1 MTQETAPD
9 CGNTDNDKNKQKMK
23 RYILIIIAICAMSTV
38 MAKAPEKDAVYKLIS
53 ESYTLNTDGSTE
65 FRKRT
70 ELQIFTRMTFDH
82 FGETFITYNPDFQE
96 LIINEAY
103 TIRKDG
109 SKVET
114 PQNAFNPM
122 LPEGCTKCER
132 LNGIRTMVVTHTA
145 LEYDAVIVLDYTIRS
160 KNFFFQELL
169 EKVDL
174 QEEVPVEKYVVSVTS
189 PDYKPAK
196 FVLNGKLSY
205 TETESTDKGMKTT
218 VMTFTNLPE
227 YPTDE
232 YIFPGDYKAV
242 TFYTMDEPHLIIG
255 KIAQQNAMQ
264 KFSNQK
270 ITDFFM
276 SRFTEEMTD
285 MDKVL
290 SVRDYIHDNIQT
302 NHLDANVLNYM
313 FASPQQVWESNCAL
327 PIEKNILLAGVLQSL
342 GNDAQ
347 LAFMGN
353 SLASDLKTVVRIQR
367 NGATDYISA
376 NEIEELSLDAFF
388 APATL
393 IMQDG
398 KIENVTAQPISVER
412 VAEITLESG
421 KLDDPVVKMEQKVES
436 PQMKYLLVH
445 GTGATE
451 VSVSQLTGKYYEMTI
466 DDGQYGTPIRSV
478 NIHNDR
484 KYDVDTKESSE
495 KYGYTVKLPANAC
508 CLTKTSHKEITVEG
522 AKLLIDVVVGGNTVM
537 ITRTLSLP
545 KEGISAKSSKK
556 FKAMMGEWETPV
568 KVVFSL

>member
-1 MTQETAPD
+1 M
-9 CGNTDNDKNKQKMK
+9 NK
-23 RYILIIIAICAMSTV
+23 RYFLVILAVCM
-38 MAKAPEKDAVYKLIS
+38 MAAAFGKAPEKDAVYKLVS
-53 ESYTLNTDGSTE
+53 KSYTLNTDGSTE

-174 QEEVPVEKYVVSVTS
+174 QEEVPVEKYVVSVTT

-205 TETESTDKGMKTT
+205 TESENSNKNMKTT
-218 VMTFTNLPE
+218 TMTFADLPAL
-227 YPTDE
+227 PTDE
-232 YIFPGDYKAV
+232 YLFPGEYKAV
-242 TFYTMDEPHLIIG
+242 TFYTMDEPHHIVG

-270 ITDFFM
+270 ITDFFR
-276 SRFTEEMTD
+276 SRVKEDMTD

-302 NHLDANVLNYM
+302 NHLDARVLNYM

-342 GNDAQ
+342 GYDAQ
-347 LAFMGN
+347 FVFLTETLTKDPTSMVYVKVGE
-353 SLASDLKTVVRIQR
+353 IYY
-367 NGATDYISA
+367 YISA
-376 NEIEELSLDAFF
+376 NEVEDLSLYVLHPKASFIALDDQQWA
-388 APATL
+388 
-393 IMQDG
+393 QG
-398 KIENVTAQPISVER
+398 KIDIKVDVVADIIIDKGNLNNPQVE
-412 VAEITLESG
+412 
-421 KLDDPVVKMEQKVES
+421 VKRKNVES
-436 PQMKYLLVH
+436 PL
-445 GTGATE
+445 TE
-451 VSVSQLTGKYYEMTI
+451 TLRPQEIEVAKASVSQINNKYYELTI
-466 DDGQYGTPIRSV
+466 DDGNYGTQVRSV

-484 KYDVDTKESSE
+484 QYDVCTDGAVE
-495 KYGYTVKLPANAC
+495 KYVYTVKLPANVRV
-508 CLTKTSHKEITVEG
+508 LTKPVHKEITVEK
-522 AKLLIDVVVGGNTVM
+522 AKLLIDVQIDGQTVT
-537 ITRTLSLP
+537 ITRQLNLP
-545 KEGISAKSSKK
+545 FDWVTAKSAKA
-556 FKAMMGEWETPV
+556 FKAMMGEWEAPE
-568 KVVFSL
+568 KVVMAVN

>member
-1 MTQETAPD
+1 M
-9 CGNTDNDKNKQKMK
+9 NK
-23 RYILIIIAICAMSTV
+23 RYFLVILAVCMMAAAF
-38 MAKAPEKDAVYKLIS
+38 AKAPEKDAVYKLVS
-53 ESYTLNTDGSTE
+53 KSYTLNTDGSTE

-174 QEEVPVEKYVVSVTS
+174 QEEVPVEKYVVSVTA

-205 TETESTDKGMKTT
+205 TESENSNKNMKTT
-218 VMTFTNLPE
+218 TMTFADLPAL
-227 YPTDE
+227 PTDE
-232 YIFPGDYKAV
+232 YLFPGDYKAV
-242 TFYTMDEPHLIIG
+242 TFYTMDEPHHIVG

-264 KFSNQK
+264 KFSDQK
-270 ITDFFM
+270 ITDFFR
-276 SRFTEEMTD
+276 SRVKEDMTD

-302 NHLDANVLNYM
+302 NHLDARVLNYM

-342 GNDAQ
+342 GYDAQ
-347 LAFMGN
+347 FVFLTETLTKDPTSMVYVKVGE
-353 SLASDLKTVVRIQR
+353 IYY
-367 NGATDYISA
+367 YISA
-376 NEIEELSLDAFF
+376 NEVEDLSLYVLHPKASFIGLDDQQWA
-388 APATL
+388 
-393 IMQDG
+393 QG
-398 KIENVTAQPISVER
+398 KIDIKVDV
-412 VAEITLESG
+412 VADIIIDKGNLSNPQV
-421 KLDDPVVKMEQKVES
+421 DVKRKNVES
-436 PQMKYLLVH
+436 PL
-445 GTGATE
+445 TE
-451 VSVSQLTGKYYEMTI
+451 TLRPQEIEVAKASVSQINNKYYELTI
-466 DDGQYGTPIRSV
+466 DDGNYGTQVRSV

-484 KYDVDTKESSE
+484 QYDVCTDGAVE
-495 KYGYTVKLPANAC
+495 KYVYTVKLPANVRV
-508 CLTKTSHKEITVEG
+508 LTKPVHKEITVEK
-522 AKLLIDVVVGGNTVM
+522 AKLLIDVQIDGQTVT
-537 ITRTLSLP
+537 ITRQLNLP
-545 KEGISAKSSKK
+545 FDWVTAKSAKA
-556 FKAMMGEWETPV
+556 FKAMMGEWEAPV
-568 KVVFSL
+568 KVVMAVN

>member
-1 MTQETAPD
+1 
-9 CGNTDNDKNKQKMK
+9 
-23 RYILIIIAICAMSTV
+23 MSTV
-38 MAKAPEKDAVYKLIS
+38 MAKAPEKDAIYKLIS

-174 QEEVPVEKYVVSVTS
+174 QEEVPVEKYVVSVTA

-205 TETESTDKGMKTT
+205 TESENSNKNMKTT
-218 VMTFTNLPE
+218 TMTFADLPAL
-227 YPTDE
+227 PTDE
-232 YIFPGDYKAV
+232 YLFPGDYKAV
-242 TFYTMDEPHLIIG
+242 TFYTMDEPHHIVG

-264 KFSNQK
+264 KFSDQK
-270 ITDFFM
+270 ITDFFR
-276 SRFTEEMTD
+276 SRVKEDMTD

-302 NHLDANVLNYM
+302 NHLDARVLNYM

-342 GNDAQ
+342 GYDAQ
-347 LAFMGN
+347 FVFLTETLTKDPTSMVYVKVGE
-353 SLASDLKTVVRIQR
+353 IYY
-367 NGATDYISA
+367 YISA
-376 NEIEELSLDAFF
+376 NEVEDLSLYVLHPKASFIGLDDQQWA
-388 APATL
+388 
-393 IMQDG
+393 QG
-398 KIENVTAQPISVER
+398 KIDIKVDV
-412 VAEITLESG
+412 VADIIIDKGNLSNPQV
-421 KLDDPVVKMEQKVES
+421 DVKRKNVES
-436 PQMKYLLVH
+436 PL
-445 GTGATE
+445 TE
-451 VSVSQLTGKYYEMTI
+451 TLRPQEIEVAKASVSQINNKYYELTI
-466 DDGQYGTPIRSV
+466 DDGNYGTQVRSV

-484 KYDVDTKESSE
+484 QYDVCTDGAVE
-495 KYGYTVKLPANAC
+495 KYVYTVKLPANVRV
-508 CLTKTSHKEITVEG
+508 LTKPVHKEITVEK
-522 AKLLIDVVVGGNTVM
+522 AKLLIDVQIDGQTVT
-537 ITRTLSLP
+537 ITRQLNLP
-545 KEGISAKSSKK
+545 FDWVTAKSAKA
-556 FKAMMGEWETPV
+556 FKAMMGEWEAPV
-568 KVVFSL
+568 KVVMAVN

>member
-1 MTQETAPD
+1 M
-9 CGNTDNDKNKQKMK
+9 NMIKK
-23 RYILIIIAICAMSTV
+23 YVLVILTICAIV
-38 MAKAPEKDAVYKLIS
+38 PVFGKAPEKDAIYKLIS

-114 PQNAFNPM
+114 PENAFNPM

-205 TETESTDKGMKTT
+205 TETESSDKGMKTT

-242 TFYTMDEPHLIIG
+242 TFYTMDEPHHIVG
-255 KIAQQNAMQ
+255 RIAQQNSMQ
-264 KFSNQK
+264 KFNNQT
-270 ITDFFM
+270 ITDFFK
-276 SRFTEEMTD
+276 SRFTEEMTE

-290 SVRDYIHDNIQT
+290 YVRDYIHDHIRT
-302 NHLDANVLNYM
+302 NHVDAKVLNYM
-313 FASPQQVWESNCAL
+313 FASPSYVWSSNCAL

-347 LAFMGN
+347 FAFMGN

-421 KLDDPVVKMEQKVES
+421 KLDDPVVKMEQKKVES
-436 PQMKYLLVH
+436 PKMKYLQVH
-445 GTGATE
+445 GSGDTK
-451 VSVSQLTGKYYEMTI
+451 VSVSQLSGKYYEMTI

-495 KYGYTVKLPANAC
+495 KYGYTVKLPANAR

-545 KEGISAKSSKK
+545 KEGISAKNVKK
-556 FKAMMGEWETPV
+556 FKAMMGEWEAPV
-568 KVVFSL
+568 KVVFSTR

>member
-1 MTQETAPD
+1 M
-9 CGNTDNDKNKQKMK
+9 NK
-23 RYILIIIAICAMSTV
+23 RYFLVILAVCMMAAAF
-38 MAKAPEKDAVYKLIS
+38 AKAPEKDAVYKLVS
-53 ESYTLNTDGSTE
+53 KSYTLNTDGSTE

-174 QEEVPVEKYVVSVTS
+174 QEEVPVEKYVVSVTT

-205 TETESTDKGMKTT
+205 TESENSNKNMKTT
-218 VMTFTNLPE
+218 TMTFADLPAL
-227 YPTDE
+227 PTDE
-232 YIFPGDYKAV
+232 YLFPGEYKAV
-242 TFYTMDEPHLIIG
+242 TFYTMDEPHHIVG

-270 ITDFFM
+270 ITDFF
-276 SRFTEEMTD
+276 RNRVKEDMTD

-302 NHLDANVLNYM
+302 NHLDARVLNYM

-342 GNDAQ
+342 GYDAQ
-347 LAFMGN
+347 FVFLTETLTKDPTSMVYVKVGE
-353 SLASDLKTVVRIQR
+353 IYY
-367 NGATDYISA
+367 YISA
-376 NEIEELSLDAFF
+376 NEIEDLSLYVLHPKASFIALDDQQWA
-388 APATL
+388 
-393 IMQDG
+393 QG
-398 KIENVTAQPISVER
+398 KIDIKVDVVADIIIDKGNLSDPQVE
-412 VAEITLESG
+412 
-421 KLDDPVVKMEQKVES
+421 VKRKNVES
-436 PQMKYLLVH
+436 PL
-445 GTGATE
+445 TE
-451 VSVSQLTGKYYEMTI
+451 TLRPQEIEVAKASVSQINNKYYELTI
-466 DDGQYGTPIRSV
+466 DDGNYGTQVRSV

-484 KYDVDTKESSE
+484 QYDVCTDGAVE
-495 KYGYTVKLPANAC
+495 KYVYTVKLPANVRV
-508 CLTKTSHKEITVEG
+508 LTKPVHKEITVEK
-522 AKLLIDVVVGGNTVM
+522 AKLLIDVQIDGQTVT
-537 ITRTLSLP
+537 ITRQLNLP
-545 KEGISAKSSKK
+545 FDWVTAKSAKA
-556 FKAMMGEWETPV
+556 FKAMMGEWEAPV
-568 KVVFSL
+568 KVVMAVN

>member
-1 MTQETAPD
+1 MIIHVK
-9 CGNTDNDKNKQKMK
+9 NTKMK
-23 RYILIIIAICAMSTV
+23 KHIFLLLIVFASFSAF
-38 MAKAPEKDAVYKLIS
+38 AKASEKDAVYKLIS

-114 PQNAFNPM
+114 PENAFNPM

-174 QEEVPVEKYVVSVTS
+174 QEEVPVEKYVVSVTT

-196 FVLNGKLSY
+196 YQLNGENLVYTK
-205 TETESTDKGMKTT
+205 TETTDKDFVTT
-218 VMTFTNLPE
+218 VYTFSNLPE
-227 YPTDE
+227 RPTDE
-232 YIFPGDYKAV
+232 YLFPSVYASL
-242 TFYTMDEPHLIIG
+242 TFFTMDKAENLVG
-255 KIAQQNAMQ
+255 KMAQQNSMQ
-264 KFSNQK
+264 KFDNQK
-270 ITDFFM
+270 ITDFFK
-276 SRFTEEMTD
+276 SRFTDEMNV
-285 MDKVL
+285 MDKIL
-290 SVRDYIHDNIQT
+290 YVRDYIHDNIQT
-302 NHLDANVLNYM
+302 NHLDASVLNYM

-353 SLASDLKTVVRIQR
+353 SSASDLKTVVRIQR

-398 KIENVTAQPISVER
+398 KIENVTAQPISVAR

-436 PQMKYLLVH
+436 PQTKYLLVH

-484 KYDVDTKESSE
+484 KYDVDTKESNE
-495 KYGYTVKLPANAC
+495 KYGYTAKLPANAR

-522 AKLLIDVVVGGNTVM
+522 AKLLIDVVVGGNTIM

-556 FKAMMGEWETPV
+556 FKAMMGEWEAPA

>member
-1 MTQETAPD
+1 MIIHVK
-9 CGNTDNDKNKQKMK
+9 NTIMK
-23 RYILIIIAICAMSTV
+23 KHIFLLLIVFASFSAF
-38 MAKAPEKDAVYKLIS
+38 AKAPEKDAVYKLIS
-53 ESYTLNTDGSTE
+53 KSYTLNTDGSTE

-174 QEEVPVEKYVVSVTS
+174 QEEVPVEKYVVSVTT

-205 TETESTDKGMKTT
+205 TETENTDKGMKTT

-242 TFYTMDEPHLIIG
+242 TFYTMDEPHYIVG

-270 ITDFFM
+270 ITDFFT
-276 SRFTEEMTD
+276 SRFAEEMTD

-302 NHLDANVLNYM
+302 NHLDASVLNYM

-436 PQMKYLLVH
+436 PQMKYLQVH
-445 GTGATE
+445 GIGDTK
-451 VSVSQLTGKYYEMTI
+451 VSVSQLSGKYYEMTI
-466 DDGQYGTPIRSV
+466 DDGDYGTPIRSV

-495 KYGYTVKLPANAC
+495 KYGYAVKLPANVR

-556 FKAMMGEWETPV
+556 FKAMMGEWEAPA

>member
-1 MTQETAPD
+1 MMA
-9 CGNTDNDKNKQKMK
+9 
-23 RYILIIIAICAMSTV
+23 AAF
-38 MAKAPEKDAVYKLIS
+38 AKAPEKDAVYKLVS
-53 ESYTLNTDGSTE
+53 KSYTLNTDGSTE

-114 PQNAFNPM
+114 PRNAFNPM

-174 QEEVPVEKYVVSVTS
+174 QEEVPVEKYVLSVTT

-205 TETESTDKGMKTT
+205 TESENSNKNMKTT
-218 VMTFTNLPE
+218 TMTFADLSAL
-227 YPTDE
+227 PTDE
-232 YIFPGDYKAV
+232 YLFPGEYKAV
-242 TFYTMDEPHLIIG
+242 TFYTMDEPHHIVG

-270 ITDFFM
+270 ITDFFR
-276 SRFTEEMTD
+276 SRVKEDMTD

-302 NHLDANVLNYM
+302 NHLDARVLNYM

-342 GNDAQ
+342 GYDAQ
-347 LAFMGN
+347 FVFLTETLTKDPTSMVYVKVGE
-353 SLASDLKTVVRIQR
+353 IYY
-367 NGATDYISA
+367 YISA
-376 NEIEELSLDAFF
+376 NEVEDLSLYVLHPKASFIGLDDQQWA
-388 APATL
+388 
-393 IMQDG
+393 QG
-398 KIENVTAQPISVER
+398 KIDIKVDV
-412 VAEITLESG
+412 VADIIIDKGNLNNPQV
-421 KLDDPVVKMEQKVES
+421 DVKRKNVES
-436 PQMKYLLVH
+436 PL
-445 GTGATE
+445 TE
-451 VSVSQLTGKYYEMTI
+451 TLRPQEIEVAKASVSQINNKYYELTI
-466 DDGQYGTPIRSV
+466 DDGNYGTQVRSV

-484 KYDVDTKESSE
+484 QYDVCTDGAVE
-495 KYGYTVKLPANAC
+495 KYAYTVKLPANVRV
-508 CLTKTSHKEITVEG
+508 LTKPVHKEITVEK
-522 AKLLIDVVVGGNTVM
+522 AKLLIDVQIDGQTVT
-537 ITRTLSLP
+537 ITRQLNLP
-545 KEGISAKSSKK
+545 FAWVTAKSAKA
-556 FKAMMGEWETPV
+556 FKAMMGEWEAPV
-568 KVVFSL
+568 KVVMAVN

>member
-1 MTQETAPD
+1 M
-9 CGNTDNDKNKQKMK
+9 NK
-23 RYILIIIAICAMSTV
+23 RYFLVILAVCM
-38 MAKAPEKDAVYKLIS
+38 MAAAFGKAPEKDAVYKLVS
-53 ESYTLNTDGSTE
+53 KSYTLNTDGSTE

-174 QEEVPVEKYVVSVTS
+174 QEEVPVEKYVVSVTT

-205 TETESTDKGMKTT
+205 AESENSNKNMKTT
-218 VMTFTNLPE
+218 TMTFADLPAL
-227 YPTDE
+227 PTDE
-232 YIFPGDYKAV
+232 YLFPGEYKAV
-242 TFYTMDEPHLIIG
+242 TFYTMDEPHHIVG

-270 ITDFFM
+270 ITDFFR
-276 SRFTEEMTD
+276 SRVKEDMTD

-302 NHLDANVLNYM
+302 NHLDARVLNYM

-342 GNDAQ
+342 GYDAQ
-347 LAFMGN
+347 FVFLTETLTKDPTSMVYVKVGE
-353 SLASDLKTVVRIQR
+353 IYY
-367 NGATDYISA
+367 YISA
-376 NEIEELSLDAFF
+376 NEIEDLSLYVLHPKASFIALDDQQWA
-388 APATL
+388 
-393 IMQDG
+393 QG
-398 KIENVTAQPISVER
+398 KIDIKVDV
-412 VAEITLESG
+412 VADIIIDKGNLNNPQV
-421 KLDDPVVKMEQKVES
+421 DVKRKNVES
-436 PQMKYLLVH
+436 PL
-445 GTGATE
+445 TE
-451 VSVSQLTGKYYEMTI
+451 TLRPQEIEVAKASVSQINNKYYELTI
-466 DDGQYGTPIRSV
+466 DDGNYGTQVRSV

-484 KYDVDTKESSE
+484 QYDVCTDGAVE
-495 KYGYTVKLPANAC
+495 KYVYTVKLPANVRV
-508 CLTKTSHKEITVEG
+508 LTKPVHKEITVEK
-522 AKLLIDVVVGGNTVM
+522 AKLLIDVQIDGQTVT
-537 ITRTLSLP
+537 ITRQLNLP
-545 KEGISAKSSKK
+545 FDWVTAKSAKA
-556 FKAMMGEWETPV
+556 FKAMMGEWEAPV
-568 KVVFSL
+568 KVVMAVN

>member
-1 MTQETAPD
+1 MMA
-9 CGNTDNDKNKQKMK
+9 
-23 RYILIIIAICAMSTV
+23 AAF
-38 MAKAPEKDAVYKLIS
+38 AKAPEKDAVYKLVS
-53 ESYTLNTDGSTE
+53 KSYTLNTDGSTE

-174 QEEVPVEKYVVSVTS
+174 QEEVPVEKYVVSVTA

-205 TETESTDKGMKTT
+205 TESENSNKNMKTT
-218 VMTFTNLPE
+218 TMTFADLPAL
-227 YPTDE
+227 PTDE
-232 YIFPGDYKAV
+232 YLFPGDYKAV
-242 TFYTMDEPHLIIG
+242 TFYTMDEPHHIVG

-264 KFSNQK
+264 KFSDQK
-270 ITDFFM
+270 ITDFFR
-276 SRFTEEMTD
+276 SRVKEDMTD

-302 NHLDANVLNYM
+302 NHLDARVLNYM

-342 GNDAQ
+342 GYDAQ
-347 LAFMGN
+347 FVFLTETLTKDPTSMVYVKVGE
-353 SLASDLKTVVRIQR
+353 IYY
-367 NGATDYISA
+367 YISA
-376 NEIEELSLDAFF
+376 NEVEDLSLYVLHPKASFIGLDDQQWA
-388 APATL
+388 
-393 IMQDG
+393 QG
-398 KIENVTAQPISVER
+398 KIDIKVDV
-412 VAEITLESG
+412 VADIIIDKGNLSNPQV
-421 KLDDPVVKMEQKVES
+421 DVKRKNVES
-436 PQMKYLLVH
+436 PL
-445 GTGATE
+445 TE
-451 VSVSQLTGKYYEMTI
+451 TLRPQEIEVAKASVSQINNKYYELTI
-466 DDGQYGTPIRSV
+466 DDGNYGTQVRSV

-484 KYDVDTKESSE
+484 QYDVCTDGAVE
-495 KYGYTVKLPANAC
+495 KYVYTVKLPANVRV
-508 CLTKTSHKEITVEG
+508 LTKPVHKEITVEK
-522 AKLLIDVVVGGNTVM
+522 AKLLIDVQIDGQTVT
-537 ITRTLSLP
+537 ITRQLNLP
-545 KEGISAKSSKK
+545 FDWVTAKSAKA
-556 FKAMMGEWETPV
+556 FKAMMGEWEAPV
-568 KVVFSL
+568 KVVMAVN

>member
-1 MTQETAPD
+1 MWGKE
-9 CGNTDNDKNKQKMK
+9 KQKKNNIMTK
-23 RYILIIIAICAMSTV
+23 KLIIIVTIICTALSV
-38 MAKAPEKDAVYKLIS
+38 FAKAPEKDAVYKLIS
-53 ESYTLNTDGSTE
+53 ESYTLNADGSTE
-65 FRKRT
+65 FQKRV

-103 TIRKDG
+103 TIRQDG

-114 PQNAFNPM
+114 PANAFNPM
-122 LPEGCTKCER
+122 LPESCTKCER

-160 KNFFFQELL
+160 KNFFFQELM

-174 QEEVPVEKYVVSVTS
+174 QEEVPVEKYVVSVTT
-189 PDYKPAK
+189 PDYKPVK
-196 FVLNGKLSY
+196 FQLNGENLSY
-205 TETESTDKGMKTT
+205 TTTESKDKDLVST
-218 VMTFTNLPE
+218 VYTFTNLPE
-227 YPTDE
+227 APTCDLV
-232 YIFPGDYKAV
+232 FPSAWASLS
-242 TFYTMDEPHLIIG
+242 FYTLDKPEDIIDR
-255 KIAQQNAMQ
+255 IARQNSLN
-264 KFSNQK
+264 KFDNQK
-270 ITDFFM
+270 ITEFFR
-276 SRFTEEMTD
+276 SRFTDEMSD

-290 SVRDYIHDNIQT
+290 LVRDYIHNYIRT
-302 NHLDANVLNYM
+302 NNLDATMLNYM

-436 PQMKYLLVH
+436 PQMKYLQVH
-445 GTGATE
+445 GIGATK
-451 VSVSQLTGKYYEMTI
+451 VSVSQLSDKYYEMTI
-466 DDGQYGTPIRSV
+466 DDGKYGTEVRSV

-495 KYGYTVKLPANAC
+495 KYGYAVKLPANVR

-545 KEGISAKSSKK
+545 KEGISSKSSKK
-556 FKAMMGEWETPV
+556 FKAMMGEWEAPV
-568 KVVFSL
+568 KIVFATR

>member
-1 MTQETAPD
+1 MIIHVK
-9 CGNTDNDKNKQKMK
+9 NTIMK
-23 RYILIIIAICAMSTV
+23 KHIFLLLIVFASFSAF
-38 MAKAPEKDAVYKLIS
+38 AKAPEKDAVYKLIS
-53 ESYTLNTDGSTE
+53 KSYTLNTDGSTE

-114 PQNAFNPM
+114 PENAFNPM

-174 QEEVPVEKYVVSVTS
+174 QEEVPVEKYVVSVTA

-205 TETESTDKGMKTT
+205 TETENTDKGMKTT

-242 TFYTMDEPHLIIG
+242 TFYTMDEPHYIVG

-270 ITDFFM
+270 ITDFFT
-276 SRFTEEMTD
+276 SRFAEEMTD

-302 NHLDANVLNYM
+302 NHLDASVLNYM

-388 APATL
+388 APGTL
-393 IMQDG
+393 ILQDG

-412 VAEITLESG
+412 VAEITIESG
-421 KLDDPVVKMEQKVES
+421 KLDDPVVKMQQKVES
-436 PQMKYLLVH
+436 PKMKYLQVH
-445 GTGATE
+445 GIGDTK
-451 VSVSQLTGKYYEMTI
+451 VSVSQLSGKYYEMTI
-466 DDGQYGTPIRSV
+466 DDGDYGTPIRSV

-484 KYDVDTKESSE
+484 KYDVDE
-495 KYGYTVKLPANAC
+495 KYGYAVKLPANVR

-568 KVVFSL
+568 KVVFSM

>member
-1 MTQETAPD
+1 
-9 CGNTDNDKNKQKMK
+9 MK

-53 ESYTLNTDGSTE
+53 KSYTLNTDGSTE

-114 PQNAFNPM
+114 PENAFNPM

-145 LEYDAVIVLDYTIRS
+145 LENDAVIVLDYTIRS

-174 QEEVPVEKYVVSVTS
+174 QEEVPVEKYVVSVTA

-196 FVLNGKLSY
+196 FQLNGENLVYTK
-205 TETESTDKGMKTT
+205 TETTDKDFVTT
-218 VMTFTNLPE
+218 VYTFSNLPE
-227 YPTDE
+227 RPTDE
-232 YIFPGDYKAV
+232 YLFPSVYASL
-242 TFYTMDEPHLIIG
+242 TFFTMDKAENLVG
-255 KIAQQNAMQ
+255 KMAQQNSMQ
-264 KFSNQK
+264 KFDNQK
-270 ITDFFM
+270 ITDFFK
-276 SRFTEEMTD
+276 SRFTDEMNV
-285 MDKVL
+285 MDKIL
-290 SVRDYIHDNIQT
+290 YVRDYIHDNIQA
-302 NHLDANVLNYM
+302 NHLDASVLNYM

-398 KIENVTAQPISVER
+398 KIENVTAQPVSVER

-421 KLDDPVVKMEQKVES
+421 KLDNPVVKMEQKVES
-436 PQMKYLLVH
+436 PQMKYLQVH

-484 KYDVDTKESSE
+484 KYDVDTKESNE
-495 KYGYTVKLPANAC
+495 KYGYAVKLPANVR

-522 AKLLIDVVVGGNTVM
+522 AKLLIDVVVGGNTIM

-556 FKAMMGEWETPV
+556 FKALMGEWEAPA

>member
-1 MTQETAPD
+1 M
-9 CGNTDNDKNKQKMK
+9 NK
-23 RYILIIIAICAMSTV
+23 RYFLVILAVCM
-38 MAKAPEKDAVYKLIS
+38 MAAAFGKAPEKDAVYKLVS
-53 ESYTLNTDGSTE
+53 KSYTLNTDGSTE

-174 QEEVPVEKYVVSVTS
+174 QEEVPVEKYVVSVTT

-205 TETESTDKGMKTT
+205 TESENSNKNMKTT
-218 VMTFTNLPE
+218 TMTFADLPAL
-227 YPTDE
+227 PTDE
-232 YIFPGDYKAV
+232 YLFPGEYKAV
-242 TFYTMDEPHLIIG
+242 TFYTMDEPHHIVG

-270 ITDFFM
+270 ITDFFR
-276 SRFTEEMTD
+276 SRVKEDMTD

-302 NHLDANVLNYM
+302 NHLDARVLNYM

-342 GNDAQ
+342 GYDAQ
-347 LAFMGN
+347 FVFLTETLTKDPTSMVYVKVGE
-353 SLASDLKTVVRIQR
+353 IYY
-367 NGATDYISA
+367 YISA
-376 NEIEELSLDAFF
+376 NEIEDLSLYVLHPKASFIALDDQQWA
-388 APATL
+388 
-393 IMQDG
+393 QG
-398 KIENVTAQPISVER
+398 KIDIKVDV
-412 VAEITLESG
+412 VADIIIDKGNLNNPQV
-421 KLDDPVVKMEQKVES
+421 DVKRKNVES
-436 PQMKYLLVH
+436 PL
-445 GTGATE
+445 TE
-451 VSVSQLTGKYYEMTI
+451 TLRPQEIEVAKASVSQINNKYYELTI
-466 DDGQYGTPIRSV
+466 DDGNYGTQVRSV

-484 KYDVDTKESSE
+484 QYDVCTDGAVE
-495 KYGYTVKLPANAC
+495 KYAYTVKLPANVRV
-508 CLTKTSHKEITVEG
+508 LTKPVHKEITVEK
-522 AKLLIDVVVGGNTVM
+522 AKLLIDVQINGQTVT
-537 ITRTLSLP
+537 ITRQLNLP
-545 KEGISAKSSKK
+545 FDWVTAKSAKA
-556 FKAMMGEWETPV
+556 FKAMMGEWEAPV
-568 KVVFSL
+568 KVVMAVN

>member
-1 MTQETAPD
+1 M
-9 CGNTDNDKNKQKMK
+9 NK
-23 RYILIIIAICAMSTV
+23 RYFLVILAVCMMAAAF
-38 MAKAPEKDAVYKLIS
+38 AKAPEKDAVYKLVS
-53 ESYTLNTDGSTE
+53 KSYTLNTDGSTE

-70 ELQIFTRMTFDH
+70 ELQIFTRMTFDP

-114 PQNAFNPM
+114 PRNAFNPM

-174 QEEVPVEKYVVSVTS
+174 QEEVPVEKYVLSVTT

-205 TETESTDKGMKTT
+205 TESENSNKNMKTT
-218 VMTFTNLPE
+218 TMTFADLPAL
-227 YPTDE
+227 PTDE
-232 YIFPGDYKAV
+232 YLFPGEYKAV
-242 TFYTMDEPHLIIG
+242 TFYTMDEPHHIVG

-270 ITDFFM
+270 ITDFFR
-276 SRFTEEMTD
+276 SRVKEDMTD

-302 NHLDANVLNYM
+302 NHLDARVLNYM

-342 GNDAQ
+342 GYDAQ
-347 LAFMGN
+347 FVFLTETLTKDTTSMVYVKVGE
-353 SLASDLKTVVRIQR
+353 IYY
-367 NGATDYISA
+367 YISA
-376 NEIEELSLDAFF
+376 NEVEDLRLYVLHPKASFIGLDDQQWA
-388 APATL
+388 
-393 IMQDG
+393 QG
-398 KIENVTAQPISVER
+398 KIDIKVDVVADIIIDKGNLSNPQVE
-412 VAEITLESG
+412 
-421 KLDDPVVKMEQKVES
+421 VKRKNVES
-436 PQMKYLLVH
+436 PL
-445 GTGATE
+445 TE
-451 VSVSQLTGKYYEMTI
+451 TLRPQEIEVAKASVSQINNKYYELTI
-466 DDGQYGTPIRSV
+466 DDGNYGTQVRSV

-484 KYDVDTKESSE
+484 QYDVCTDGAVE
-495 KYGYTVKLPANAC
+495 KYAYTVKLPANVRV
-508 CLTKTSHKEITVEG
+508 LTKPVHKEITVEK
-522 AKLLIDVVVGGNTVM
+522 AKLLIDVQINGQTVS
-537 ITRTLSLP
+537 ITRQLNLP
-545 KEGISAKSSKK
+545 FDWVTAKSAKA
-556 FKAMMGEWETPV
+556 FKAMMGEWEAPV
-568 KVVFSL
+568 KVVMAVN

>member
-1 MTQETAPD
+1 M
-9 CGNTDNDKNKQKMK
+9 NK
-23 RYILIIIAICAMSTV
+23 RYFLVILAVCM
-38 MAKAPEKDAVYKLIS
+38 MAAAFGKAPEKDAVYKLVS
-53 ESYTLNTDGSTE
+53 KSYTLNTDGSTE

-174 QEEVPVEKYVVSVTS
+174 QEEVPVEKYVVSVTT

-205 TETESTDKGMKTT
+205 TESENSNKNMKTT
-218 VMTFTNLPE
+218 TMTFADLPAL
-227 YPTDE
+227 PTDE
-232 YIFPGDYKAV
+232 YLFPGEYKAV
-242 TFYTMDEPHLIIG
+242 TFYTMDEPHHIVG

-270 ITDFFM
+270 ITDFFR
-276 SRFTEEMTD
+276 SRVKEDMTD

-302 NHLDANVLNYM
+302 NHLDARVLNYM

-342 GNDAQ
+342 GYDAQ
-347 LAFMGN
+347 FVFLTETLTKDPTSMVYVKVGE
-353 SLASDLKTVVRIQR
+353 IYY
-367 NGATDYISA
+367 YISA
-376 NEIEELSLDAFF
+376 NEVEDLSLYVLHPKASFIGLDDQQWA
-388 APATL
+388 
-393 IMQDG
+393 QG
-398 KIENVTAQPISVER
+398 KIDIKVDV
-412 VAEITLESG
+412 VADIIIDKGNLSNPQV
-421 KLDDPVVKMEQKVES
+421 DVKRKNVES
-436 PQMKYLLVH
+436 PLMETLRPQEI
-445 GTGATE
+445 E
-451 VSVSQLTGKYYEMTI
+451 VAKASVSQINNKYYELTI
-466 DDGQYGTPIRSV
+466 DDGNYGTQVRSV

-484 KYDVDTKESSE
+484 QYDVCTDGAVE
-495 KYGYTVKLPANAC
+495 KYAYTVKLPANVRV
-508 CLTKTSHKEITVEG
+508 LTKPVHKEITVEK
-522 AKLLIDVVVGGNTVM
+522 AKLLIDVQIDGQTVT
-537 ITRTLSLP
+537 ITRQLNLP
-545 KEGISAKSSKK
+545 FAWVTAKSAKA
-556 FKAMMGEWETPV
+556 FKAMMGEWEAPV
-568 KVVFSL
+568 KVVMAVN

>member
-1 MTQETAPD
+1 M
-9 CGNTDNDKNKQKMK
+9 NK
-23 RYILIIIAICAMSTV
+23 RYFLVILAVCM
-38 MAKAPEKDAVYKLIS
+38 MAAAFGKAPEKDAVYKLVS
-53 ESYTLNTDGSTE
+53 KSYTLNTDGSTE

-174 QEEVPVEKYVVSVTS
+174 QEEVPVEKYVVSVTT

-205 TETESTDKGMKTT
+205 TESENSNKNMKTT
-218 VMTFTNLPE
+218 TMTFTDLPAL
-227 YPTDE
+227 PTDE
-232 YIFPGDYKAV
+232 YLFPGEYKAV
-242 TFYTMDEPHLIIG
+242 TFYTMDEPHHIVG

-270 ITDFFM
+270 ITDFFR
-276 SRFTEEMTD
+276 SRVKEDMTD

-302 NHLDANVLNYM
+302 NHLDARVLNYM

-342 GNDAQ
+342 GYDAQ
-347 LAFMGN
+347 FVFLTETLTKDPTSMVYVKVGE
-353 SLASDLKTVVRIQR
+353 IYY
-367 NGATDYISA
+367 YISA
-376 NEIEELSLDAFF
+376 NEVEDLSLYVLHPKASFIGLDDQQWA
-388 APATL
+388 
-393 IMQDG
+393 QG
-398 KIENVTAQPISVER
+398 KIDIKVDV
-412 VAEITLESG
+412 VADIIIDKGNLSNPQV
-421 KLDDPVVKMEQKVES
+421 DVKRKNVES
-436 PQMKYLLVH
+436 PL
-445 GTGATE
+445 TE
-451 VSVSQLTGKYYEMTI
+451 TLRPQEIEVAKASVSQINNKYYELTI
-466 DDGQYGTPIRSV
+466 DDGNYGTQVRSV

-484 KYDVDTKESSE
+484 QYDVCTDGAVE
-495 KYGYTVKLPANAC
+495 KYAYTVKLPANVRV
-508 CLTKTSHKEITVEG
+508 LTKPVHKEITVEK
-522 AKLLIDVVVGGNTVM
+522 AKLLIDVQIDGQTVT
-537 ITRTLSLP
+537 ITRQLNLP
-545 KEGISAKSSKK
+545 FDWVTAKSAKA
-556 FKAMMGEWETPV
+556 FKVMMGEWEAPV
-568 KVVFSL
+568 KVVMAVN

>member
-1 MTQETAPD
+1 MNMIKKYVLA
-9 CGNTDNDKNKQKMK
+9 
-23 RYILIIIAICAMSTV
+23 ILTICAIV
-38 MAKAPEKDAVYKLIS
+38 PVFGKAPEKDAIYKLIS

-114 PQNAFNPM
+114 PENAFNPM
-122 LPEGCTKCER
+122 LPEGCTKCGR

-174 QEEVPVEKYVVSVTS
+174 QEEVPVEKYVVSVST

-196 FVLNGKLSY
+196 FQLNGENLVYTK
-205 TETESTDKGMKTT
+205 TETTDKDFVTT
-218 VMTFTNLPE
+218 VYTFSNLPE
-227 YPTDE
+227 RPADE
-232 YIFPGDYKAV
+232 YLFPSVYASL
-242 TFYTMDEPHLIIG
+242 TFFTMDNVENLVG
-255 KIAQQNAMQ
+255 KMAQQNSMQ
-264 KFSNQK
+264 KFNNQT
-270 ITDFFM
+270 ITDFFK
-276 SRFTEEMTD
+276 SRFTEEMTE

-290 SVRDYIHDNIQT
+290 YVRDYIHDHIRT
-302 NHLDANVLNYM
+302 NHVDAKVLNYM
-313 FASPQQVWESNCAL
+313 FASPSYVWSSNCAL

-347 LAFMGN
+347 LAFVGN
-353 SLASDLKTVVRIQR
+353 SLVTDLKTVVRISHF
-367 NGATDYISA
+367 GHAVYISA
-376 NEIEELSLDAFF
+376 DEPEELSLDAYF
-388 APATL
+388 APAIL
-393 IMQDG
+393 ILQDG

-412 VAEITLESG
+412 AAEITLESG

-436 PQMKYLLVH
+436 PQMKYLQVH

-451 VSVSQLTGKYYEMTI
+451 VSISQLTGKYYEMTI

-495 KYGYTVKLPANAC
+495 KYGYTVKLPANAR

-545 KEGISAKSSKK
+545 KEGISAKNVKK
-556 FKAMMGEWETPV
+556 FKAMMGEWEAPV
-568 KVVFSL
+568 KVVFSTR

>member
-1 MTQETAPD
+1 
-9 CGNTDNDKNKQKMK
+9 
-23 RYILIIIAICAMSTV
+23 MSTV
-38 MAKAPEKDAVYKLIS
+38 MAKAPEKDAVYKLVS
-53 ESYTLNTDGSTE
+53 KSYTLNTDGSTE

-174 QEEVPVEKYVVSVTS
+174 QEEVPVEKYVISVTS

-205 TETESTDKGMKTT
+205 TETENTDKGMKAT

-242 TFYTMDEPHLIIG
+242 TFYTMDEPHHIVG

-276 SRFTEEMTD
+276 GRFTEEMTD

-302 NHLDANVLNYM
+302 NHLDASVLNYI

-388 APATL
+388 APGTL
-393 IMQDG
+393 ILQDG

-421 KLDDPVVKMEQKVES
+421 KLDDPVVKMQQKVES
-436 PQMKYLLVH
+436 PKMKYLQVH
-445 GTGATE
+445 GIGDTK
-451 VSVSQLTGKYYEMTI
+451 VSVSQLSGKYYEMTI
-466 DDGQYGTPIRSV
+466 DDGEYGTEVRSV

-495 KYGYTVKLPANAC
+495 KYGYSVKLPANVR

-522 AKLLIDVVVGGNTVM
+522 AKLLIDVVVGGNTIM

-556 FKAMMGEWETPV
+556 FKAMMGEWEVPV
-568 KVVFSL
+568 KIVFSTL

>member
-1 MTQETAPD
+1 
-9 CGNTDNDKNKQKMK
+9 
-23 RYILIIIAICAMSTV
+23 MSTV

-114 PQNAFNPM
+114 PENAFNPM

-174 QEEVPVEKYVVSVTS
+174 QEEVPVEKYVVSVTT

-205 TETESTDKGMKTT
+205 METENTDKGMKTT

-232 YIFPGDYKAV
+232 YLFPGDYKAV
-242 TFYTMDEPHLIIG
+242 TFYTMDEPHYIVG

-302 NHLDANVLNYM
+302 NHLDASVLNYM

-347 LAFMGN
+347 LAFLGN

-388 APATL
+388 TPATL

-436 PQMKYLLVH
+436 PQMKYLQVH

-466 DDGQYGTPIRSV
+466 DDGKYGTEVRSV

-545 KEGISAKSSKK
+545 KEGISAKNVKK
-556 FKAMMGEWETPV
+556 FKAMMGEWEAPV
-568 KVVFSL
+568 KVVFSTL

>member
-1 MTQETAPD
+1 M
-9 CGNTDNDKNKQKMK
+9 NK
-23 RYILIIIAICAMSTV
+23 RYFLVILAVCMMAAAF
-38 MAKAPEKDAVYKLIS
+38 AKAPEKDAVYKLVS
-53 ESYTLNTDGSTE
+53 KSYTLNTDGSTE

-114 PQNAFNPM
+114 PRNAFNPM

-174 QEEVPVEKYVVSVTS
+174 QEEVPVEKYVLSVTT

-205 TETESTDKGMKTT
+205 TESENSNKNMKTT
-218 VMTFTNLPE
+218 TMTFADLPAL
-227 YPTDE
+227 PTDE
-232 YIFPGDYKAV
+232 YLFPGEYKAV
-242 TFYTMDEPHLIIG
+242 TFYTMDEPHHIVG

-270 ITDFFM
+270 ITDFFR
-276 SRFTEEMTD
+276 SRVKEDMTD

-302 NHLDANVLNYM
+302 NHLDARVLNYM

-342 GNDAQ
+342 GYDAQ
-347 LAFMGN
+347 FVFLTETLTKDPTSMVYVKVGE
-353 SLASDLKTVVRIQR
+353 IYY
-367 NGATDYISA
+367 YISA
-376 NEIEELSLDAFF
+376 NEVEDLSLYVLHPKASFIGLDDQQWA
-388 APATL
+388 
-393 IMQDG
+393 QG
-398 KIENVTAQPISVER
+398 KIDIKVDV
-412 VAEITLESG
+412 VADIIIDKGNLNNPQV
-421 KLDDPVVKMEQKVES
+421 DVKRKNVES
-436 PQMKYLLVH
+436 PL
-445 GTGATE
+445 TE
-451 VSVSQLTGKYYEMTI
+451 TLRPQEIEVAKASVSQINNKYYELTI
-466 DDGQYGTPIRSV
+466 DDGNYGTQVRSV

-484 KYDVDTKESSE
+484 QYDVCTDGAVE
-495 KYGYTVKLPANAC
+495 KYAYTVKLPANVRV
-508 CLTKTSHKEITVEG
+508 LTKPVHKEITVEK
-522 AKLLIDVVVGGNTVM
+522 AKLLIDVQIDGQTVT
-537 ITRTLSLP
+537 ITRQLNLP
-545 KEGISAKSSKK
+545 FAWVTAKSAKA
-556 FKAMMGEWETPV
+556 FKAMMGEWEAPV
-568 KVVFSL
+568 KVVMAVN

>member
-1 MTQETAPD
+1 MIIHVK
-9 CGNTDNDKNKQKMK
+9 NTIMK
-23 RYILIIIAICAMSTV
+23 KHIFLLLIVFACFSAF
-38 MAKAPEKDAVYKLIS
+38 AKAPEKDAVYKLIS
-53 ESYTLNTDGSTE
+53 KSYTLNTDGSTE

-114 PQNAFNPM
+114 PENAFNPM

-169 EKVDL
+169 EKVEL
-174 QEEVPVEKYVVSVTS
+174 QEEVPVEKYVVSVTTPNTYRS
-189 PDYKPAK
+189 
-196 FVLNGKLSY
+196 FSLHGENNLHY
-205 TETESTDKGMKTT
+205 TKTESEDNGMMSF
-218 VMTFTNLPE
+218 VFTFTDIPE
-227 YPTDE
+227 RPTDE
-232 YIFPGDYKAV
+232 YLFPNAV
-242 TFYTMDEPHLIIG
+242 ASLTFYTALDEANLVG
-255 KIAQQNAMQ
+255 KITDQNSMQ
-264 KFSNQK
+264 EFDNQT
-270 ITDFFM
+270 ITDFFRG
-276 SRFTEEMTD
+276 RFTEKMDD
-285 MDKVL
+285 MDKIL
-290 SVRDYIHDNIQT
+290 YVRDYIHDNIHT
-302 NHLDANVLNYM
+302 NHLDAKVLNYM

-412 VAEITLESG
+412 VAEITLESE

-436 PQMKYLLVH
+436 PKMKYLQMH
-445 GTGATE
+445 GTGATK
-451 VSVSQLTGKYYEMTI
+451 VSVSQLSGKYYEMTI
-466 DDGQYGTPIRSV
+466 DDGEYGTEVRSV

-495 KYGYTVKLPANAC
+495 KYGYAVKLPANVR
-508 CLTKTSHKEITVEG
+508 CLTKSTHKEITVEG
-522 AKLLIDVVVGGNTVM
+522 AKLLIDVVAGGHTVM

-545 KEGISAKSSKK
+545 KEGISAKNVKK
-556 FKAMMGEWETPV
+556 FKAMMGEWEAPV